1 MLVGNCKIIAFPN
14 NNEEGIYDEKS
25 DCLQALG
32 AGAVA
37 YVMSDENRKQKV
49 MTKIKG
55 LKNKYFGE
63 KDQIPEVES
72 GKPDL
77 QNDEN
82 SKMDNEGSQFGVQY
96 YK

>member
-1 MLVGNCKIIAFPN
+1 MKKRLFA
-14 NNEEGIYDEKS
+14 
-25 DCLQALG
+25 ALG

-72 GKPDL
+72 ETRL
-77 QNDEN
+77 TE
-82 SKMDNEGSQFGVQY
+82 
-96 YK
+96 

>member
-1 MLVGNCKIIAFPN
+1 MKKRLFA
-14 NNEEGIYDEKS
+14 
-25 DCLQALG
+25 ALG

-82 SKMDNEGSQFGVQY
+82 SKMGNEGSQFGVQY
-96 YK
+96 YNKVREGEDPTKYPTQQ

>member
-1 MLVGNCKIIAFPN
+1 MKKRLLA
-14 NNEEGIYDEKS
+14 
-25 DCLQALG
+25 ALG

-49 MTKIKG
+49 MKKVEG

-72 GKPDL
+72 GKPDF
-77 QNDEN
+77 QNVEN
-82 SKMDNEGSQFGVQY
+82 SKMVDEGSQFGVQY
-96 YK
+96 YNKVQEGEDPTKLPTQQ